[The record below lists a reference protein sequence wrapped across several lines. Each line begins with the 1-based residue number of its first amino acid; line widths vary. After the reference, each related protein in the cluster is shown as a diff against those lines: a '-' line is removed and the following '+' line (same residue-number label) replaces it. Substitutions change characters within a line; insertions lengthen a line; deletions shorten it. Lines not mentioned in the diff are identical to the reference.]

1 MNLIQ
6 YAVEAD
12 GPALA
17 KINVF
22 SFHARLALGQIFPQ
36 SGKTVLQEYKT
47 HVGMKH
53 LANPNMHVL
62 KIHSDNGE
70 VAVYARWQ
78 LPPSFG
84 QSLVTLSDQ
93 GALSA
98 KDPVAFAPQPM
109 NTAVFA
115 AFKGVLEKSR
125 KKYTTEEDIGLGYGA
140 AMLKWGIEKADATKS
155 RIYLE
160 ATPEGVPAYLKYGW
174 KHVEDVRLDYADYGG
189 AGVET
194 YYIMIRDPIP

>member
-1 MNLIQ
+1 MSLIQ

-17 KINVF
+17 KINVL
-22 SFHARLALGQIFPQ
+22 SFRARLALGQIFPQ

-62 KIHSDNGE
+62 KIHSDDGE
-70 VAVYARWQ
+70 VAVYGRWQ
-78 LPPSFG
+78 LPASFG
-84 QSLVTLSDQ
+84 QSLVPLSDQ

-109 NTAVFA
+109 NMEVFA
-115 AFKGVLEKSR
+115 AFKGILEKSR
-125 KKYTTEEDIGLGYGA
+125 KKYTTEEDIGA
-140 AMLKWGIEKADATKS
+140 F
-155 RIYLE
+155 
-160 ATPEGVPAYLKYGW
+160 
-174 KHVEDVRLDYADYGG
+174 
-189 AGVET
+189 
-194 YYIMIRDPIP
+194 